1 MASSLPFLTGKSPD
15 DKFDMSAKR
24 EKEPVQV
31 GRRSV
36 GMKVSVMIQSNLT
49 KNGGAGPPVEVELE
63 NGKNTLQD
71 VLERVS
77 ARYSD
82 LELIQDG
89 RLTDDLCELLINGED
104 YLSFPEGLKKNL
116 NEGDAILVD
125 IYLTLLS
132 GG

>member
-1 MASSLPFLTGKSPD
+1 
-15 DKFDMSAKR
+15 
-24 EKEPVQV
+24 
-31 GRRSV
+31 
-36 GMKVSVMIQSNLT
+36 MKVSVTIQSNLT
-49 KNGGAGPPVEVELE
+49 KNGGAGPPVEVDLE

-89 RLTDDLCELLINGED
+89 RLTEDLCELLINGED
-104 YLSFPEGLKKNL
+104 YLSFPEGLKKNV